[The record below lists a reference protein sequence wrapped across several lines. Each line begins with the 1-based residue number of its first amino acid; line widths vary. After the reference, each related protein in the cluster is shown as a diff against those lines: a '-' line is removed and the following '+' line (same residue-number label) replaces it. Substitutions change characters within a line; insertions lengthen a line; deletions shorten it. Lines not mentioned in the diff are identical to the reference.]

1 VRRVLYAALAAATV
15 LLTAA
20 CASAHHAALLTD
32 TTRPK
37 APKQLGILDEPV
49 ASPDGTRLAVVR
61 HIGNWGYLEVAS
73 ARPGAPHRVVFSSR
87 QDCCGNILWS
97 SPTLVVFITSYNR
110 VWTVD
115 LRGGHISR
123 IASFSGFHISHDGK
137 WLAGWNDNGPHIAGT
152 VGVISI
158 RGTECHVPFRPKNA
172 SDWFAFFSADGKR
185 LSFNRQTLEPYRG
198 WTATLPV
205 SSLTPAPKGDC

>member
-1 VRRVLYAALAAATV
+1 MRRVLSAALATATV
-15 LLTAA
+15 LLIVA
-20 CASAHHAALLTD
+20 CDSAHDSALTD

-49 ASPDGTRLAVVR
+49 RSPDGSRIALVR

-73 ARPGAPHRVVFSSR
+73 ARPGAPHRIVFSSR
-87 QDCCGNILWS
+87 QGCCGNVLWA
-97 SPTLVVFITSYNR
+97 SPRSVVFITSYNR

-115 LRGGHISR
+115 LRSGQLSR
-123 IASFSGFHISHDGK
+123 IASFSGFHLSHDGK
-137 WLAGWNDNGPHIAGT
+137 WLAGWNDNGPHVAGT

-198 WTATLPV
+198 WTVTLPV
-205 SSLTPAPKGDC
+205 SSLRPAPKGDC